1 MIYCIIIIW
10 FIVALATM
18 AFISGAYNRDIAV
31 DEKDEIP
38 YYMSITI
45 GLFWPCIL
53 PVFLFQCTIKTLAR
67 LTNKK

>member
-1 MIYCIIIIW
+1 MFWIIFLVW
-10 FIVALATM
+10 FIIALATM
-18 AFISGAYNRDIAV
+18 GFISGPYNRDIVV

-53 PVFLFQCTIKTLAR
+53 PVFLFQCIIKTLAR

>member
-1 MIYCIIIIW
+1 MG
-10 FIVALATM
+10 
-18 AFISGAYNRDIAV
+18 FISGPYNRDIVV

-53 PVFLFQCTIKTLAR
+53 PVFLFQCIIKTLAR